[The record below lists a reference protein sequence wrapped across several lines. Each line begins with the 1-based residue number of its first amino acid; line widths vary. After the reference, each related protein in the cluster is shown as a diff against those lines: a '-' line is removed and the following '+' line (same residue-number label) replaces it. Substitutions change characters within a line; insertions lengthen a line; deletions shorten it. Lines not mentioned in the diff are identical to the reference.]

1 MNEHLPRRKQDISG
15 ALLDWERR
23 GSTHGVIVTLNI
35 AESGMGGGFHR
46 VSMAL
51 NDRQLRAL
59 TRDLN
64 KAARARG
71 IVVEIP
77 KPLRTRLWN
86 RIKSIFN

>member
-15 ALLDWERR
+15 ALLEWERR
-23 GSTHGVIVTLNI
+23 GSTHGVIVTLHI

-64 KAARARG
+64 KASRARG
-71 IVVEIP
+71 IVVEAP
-77 KPLRTRLWN
+77 KPLHTRLWN
-86 RIKSIFN
+86 RIKSLFN

>member
-15 ALLDWERR
+15 ALLEWERR
-23 GSTHGVIVTLNI
+23 GSTHGVIVTLHI
-35 AESGMGGGFHR
+35 AESGMGGGFHS

-51 NDRQLRAL
+51 NDRQLRAF

-64 KAARARG
+64 KASRARG

-86 RIKSIFN
+86 RIKSLFN